1 MPGRKKSEPELD
13 RAEAA
18 EEVVATEQP
27 AAEEKPK
34 RTRRKKTEAA
44 AAETDAAAEVK
55 PKRTRRKKTDEE
67 PAADA
72 AEKPKRTR
80 RKKADAE
87 PAAAEKASDDTFSY
101 KYDVSSD
108 KRYVDLTSQKSDFDK
123 ILDELSG
130 ISKDT
135 ILADVKR
142 LTEEFKIDEDGEEE
156 KAKKFDALFGG
167 FISNAAMELYDM
179 GYVDMAFQRLE
190 QTKNILEA
198 KRKLETELAAI
209 KAKHEEHDLDLF
221 GDMGLFGGDDS
232 GN

>member
-1 MPGRKKSEPELD
+1 MPRRKKSEPELELD
-13 RAEAA
+13 RAETA
-18 EEVVATEQP
+18 EEVVKAEQP
-27 AAEEKPK
+27 APEE
-34 RTRRKKTEAA
+34 
-44 AAETDAAAEVK
+44 K

-80 RKKADAE
+80 RKKADAQQ
-87 PAAAEKASDDTFSY
+87 AAEEKASDDTFSY

-123 ILDELSG
+123 MLDELSG

-142 LTEEFKIDEDGEEE
+142 LTEEFKIDEDEEE
-156 KAKKFDALFGG
+156 GKAKKLDALLGG

-179 GYVDMAFQRLE
+179 GYADMAFQRLE

-198 KRKLETELAAI
+198 KRKLATELAAI
-209 KAKHEEHDLDLF
+209 KAKHDEHELDLF